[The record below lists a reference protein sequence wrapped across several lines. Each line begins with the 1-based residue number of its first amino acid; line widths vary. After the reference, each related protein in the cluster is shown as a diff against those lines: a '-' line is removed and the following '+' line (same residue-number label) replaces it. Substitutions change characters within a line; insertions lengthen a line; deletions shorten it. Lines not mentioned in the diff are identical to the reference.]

1 MTSAAPQAH
10 TSDQA
15 GRYFVANIK
24 QQIKRVKT
32 NDVRTERNRAHKS
45 ELRTW
50 IRKFN
55 TAHASGDAEATQ
67 VALRDAS
74 RKLDKMVTKG
84 VLHSNKAANKKS
96 AMAKQAAK
104 LG

>member
-1 MTSAAPQAH
+1 M
-10 TSDQA
+10 
-15 GRYFVANIK
+15 ANIK
-24 QQIKRVKT
+24 QQMKRVKT
-32 NDVRTERNRAHKS
+32 NAVRTERNRAHKS

-55 TAHASGDAEATQ
+55 AAQASGDAEATQ

-74 RKLDKMVTKG
+74 RKLDKAVTKG
-84 VLHSNKAANKKS
+84 VLHKNKAANKKS

-104 LG
+104 LS